1 MPSFPIRMLQGF
13 VLSCLLRLPGVGP
26 LSPTEYGQKV
36 SWSRYLSS
44 FHLLLPLYPPLPVCV
59 SKGRPF
65 VWDPNWPSLSDGSRP
80 VSAGRKVTA
89 LFESRLRTEPRKV
102 KPASTDKLACDFQEP
117 AAGSQATLEPAR
129 LRWEKLLGDK
139 ARLVTCGTEIS
150 MKSSAECVAIPSRY
164 CID

>member
-1 MPSFPIRMLQGF
+1 MSMPSFPIWKVQGF
-13 VLSCLLRLPGVGP
+13 VLSSLLRLPGVGP
-26 LSPTEYGQKV
+26 LLPSEYGQKV

-44 FHLLLPLYPPLPVCV
+44 FSLPLYPPLPVCV

-89 LFESRLRTEPRKV
+89 LSKAGCGPNPEKS
-102 KPASTDKLACDFQEP
+102 SQHQLACDFQEP
-117 AAGSQATLEPAR
+117 AAVSQAALEPAI

-139 ARLVTCGTEIS
+139 ARLVTCGTERS
-150 MKSSAECVAIPSRY
+150 MNSSAECVAIPSRY